1 MIKWV
6 IGVMQYLLSFYMPVF
21 KDLFLWKILFKVT
34 MLKILP
40 MFSYSNS
47 FFLII
52 GYDFH
57 IHKNCSVYFNI
68 CEGMSPVDLNIFL

>member
-21 KDLFLWKILFKVT
+21 KELFLWKILFKVT

-40 MFSYSNS
+40 MFSYSNC
-47 FFLII
+47 FFL
-52 GYDFH
+52 
-57 IHKNCSVYFNI
+57 
-68 CEGMSPVDLNIFL
+68 